1 MVNISQ
7 SKSNAVKKAA
17 FHNLGCKVNSYELDL
32 IRQEFLEN
40 GFLEADFDDE
50 ADVYVVNTC
59 TVTGIAGK
67 KSRQMLRRARR
78 RNPDAVVIAVGCYV
92 ETEPEAM
99 EEGRI
104 ADLLIGSR
112 QKLKTFDIY
121 REYMEGIQ
129 QPAGEEE
136 APFPEHGKVLS
147 RPERTR
153 ADIKVQ
159 DGCDRFCTYCIIPYA
174 RGRITSRPAEDV
186 TAELAALT
194 AAGIREA
201 VLSGIHIGSYG
212 ADMGLDPRR
221 ALTDLIRACAAVD
234 GIDRVRIG
242 SIEPVFADRETV
254 RELSGIRELCPH
266 FHLSLQSGCDRTLRR
281 MNRRYTAA
289 QYRESAGFLREYFDR
304 PALTTDVIVGFP
316 GETEEDFEES
326 LAFVE
331 ETGFYM
337 VHVFKYSKRKGTPA
351 ASYPDQVPEEV
362 KNKRSDILL
371 DLTAR
376 QALAY
381 REQFAGE
388 EALIY
393 PEQIF
398 TAGGKA
404 YCTGHTERYLEVC
417 APLLGDAELSGEL
430 PESMTGRL
438 ILPAGT
444 VLEDLRGADAGGML
458 LLERAET

>member
-1 MVNISQ
+1 MANISQ
-7 SKSNAVKKAA
+7 SKSAAAKRAA
-17 FHNLGCKVNSYELDL
+17 FHNLGCKVNSYELDM
-32 IRQEFLEN
+32 IRQEFLDN
-40 GFLEADFDDE
+40 GFEEADFDDA
-50 ADVYVVNTC
+50 ADVYIVNTC

-78 RNPDAVVIAVGCYV
+78 TNPDAVVIAVGCYV
-92 ETEPEAM
+92 ETEPEAL
-99 EEGRI
+99 EDGI

-112 QKLKTFDIY
+112 QKLRTFEIYSEFLKGKT
-121 REYMEGIQ
+121 
-129 QPAGEEE
+129 QPAAEERS
-136 APFPEHGKVLS
+136 PFPEHGKVLS

-186 TAELAALT
+186 TAELAALS
-194 AAGIREA
+194 AAGIKEA

-212 ADMGLDPRR
+212 ADMGQDPRR

-254 RELSGIRELCPH
+254 RELSGIKELCPH
-266 FHLSLQSGCDRTLRR
+266 FHLSLQSGCDKTLRR

-289 QYRESAGFLREYFDR
+289 EYRESVGFLREYFDR

-316 GETEEDFEES
+316 GETDEDFEES
-326 LAFVE
+326 LSFVE
-331 ETGFYM
+331 KTGFYM

-371 DLTAR
+371 NLTAS
-376 QALAY
+376 QAKQY

-388 EALIY
+388 EAVIY

-398 TAGGKA
+398 TAGGRA

-417 APLLGDAELSGEL
+417 APLSGDAELSGEL
-430 PESMTGRL
+430 PDVMTGRL
-438 ILPAGT
+438 VLPAGAF
-444 VLEDLRGADAGGML
+444 LDDLREADAGGML
-458 LLERAET
+458 LLERDA

>member
-1 MVNISQ
+1 M
-7 SKSNAVKKAA
+7 KKAA

-121 REYMEGIQ
+121 KEYMEGKQ

-221 ALTDLIRACAAVD
+221 AL
-234 GIDRVRIG
+234 
-242 SIEPVFADRETV
+242 
-254 RELSGIRELCPH
+254 
-266 FHLSLQSGCDRTLRR
+266 
-281 MNRRYTAA
+281 
-289 QYRESAGFLREYFDR
+289 
-304 PALTTDVIVGFP
+304 
-316 GETEEDFEES
+316 
-326 LAFVE
+326 
-331 ETGFYM
+331 
-337 VHVFKYSKRKGTPA
+337 
-351 ASYPDQVPEEV
+351 
-362 KNKRSDILL
+362 
-371 DLTAR
+371 
-376 QALAY
+376 
-381 REQFAGE
+381 
-388 EALIY
+388 
-393 PEQIF
+393 
-398 TAGGKA
+398 
-404 YCTGHTERYLEVC
+404 
-417 APLLGDAELSGEL
+417 
-430 PESMTGRL
+430 
-438 ILPAGT
+438 
-444 VLEDLRGADAGGML
+444 
-458 LLERAET
+458 

>member
-1 MVNISQ
+1 MANISQ
-7 SKSNAVKKAA
+7 SKSAAAKRAA
-17 FHNLGCKVNSYELDL
+17 FHNLGCKVNSYELDM
-32 IRQEFLEN
+32 IRQEFLDN
-40 GFLEADFDDE
+40 GFTEADFDE
-50 ADVYVVNTC
+50 AADVYIVNTC

-78 RNPDAVVIAVGCYV
+78 TNPDAVVIAVGCYV
-92 ETEPEAM
+92 ETEPEAL
-99 EEGRI
+99 EDGI

-112 QKLKTFDIY
+112 QKLKTFEIY
-121 REYMEGIQ
+121 SEYLKGKT
-129 QPAGEEE
+129 QPAAEERS
-136 APFPEHGKVLS
+136 PFPEHGKVLS

-186 TAELAALT
+186 TAELAALS
-194 AAGIREA
+194 AAGIKEA

-212 ADMGLDPRR
+212 ADLGQDPRR

-254 RELSGIRELCPH
+254 RELSGIKELCPH
-266 FHLSLQSGCDRTLRR
+266 FHLSLQSGCDKTLRR

-289 QYRESAGFLREYFDR
+289 EYKESVGFLREYFDR

-316 GETEEDFEES
+316 GETDEDFEES
-326 LAFVE
+326 LSFVE

-371 DLTAR
+371 DLTAG
-376 QALAY
+376 QAKRY

-388 EALIY
+388 EAVIY

-398 TAGGKA
+398 TAGGRA

-417 APLLGDAELSGEL
+417 APLSGDAELSGEL
-430 PESMTGRL
+430 PDVMTGRL
-438 ILPAGT
+438 VLPAGT
-444 VLEDLRGADAGGML
+444 ILDDLREADAGGML
-458 LLERAET
+458 LLERDA